1 MWFSSTR
8 LNGYTPPKNND
19 QQIGKGSGYG
29 DVHLISSANTFS
41 GVQIQTCTPDQL
53 LLIQQ
58 QLPPHDCETNKRQ
71 PWTQQCSFSYA
82 TQCPDATWIEDFYS
96 KKHKTKSNR
105 NETFTGMFVGCN
117 KGMDAVNTLR
127 MGSGNPSINKDEWKI
142 AMTRG
147 GKETLGGS
155 VCNQANLPQFE
166 LHDHNAQ
173 HNNKTSSES
182 QSTTLSQVHCIEP
195 MPSTYQALSQSAKQL
210 QWDAQG
216 LIVTH
221 AAISKSNGTIPFPSG
236 KAGRE
241 NLGIANCDGHEA
253 DGVNCVNVDMFSLD
267 TYVQK
272 FVHHD
277 GPIDFLSIDVEGF
290 DIDVILGGPST
301 LKRVHYLEFEY
312 NWMGSWKNQKLSET
326 IRLLDETFNFTCYWP
341 GYDGNIW
348 RITDCWLDY
357 YDLHFWSNVACVNRG
372 VEQMKDVAE
381 DMERLFLETLEK
393 GIGLV
398 MDVDHRGGN
407 FQHAKTG
414 DL

>member
-1 MWFSSTR
+1 M
-8 LNGYTPPKNND
+8 
-19 QQIGKGSGYG
+19 
-29 DVHLISSANTFS
+29 
-41 GVQIQTCTPDQL
+41 
-53 LLIQQ
+53 
-58 QLPPHDCETNKRQ
+58 
-71 PWTQQCSFSYA
+71 
-82 TQCPDATWIEDFYS
+82 
-96 KKHKTKSNR
+96 
-105 NETFTGMFVGCN
+105 
-117 KGMDAVNTLR
+117 
-127 MGSGNPSINKDEWKI
+127 
-142 AMTRG
+142 
-147 GKETLGGS
+147 
-155 VCNQANLPQFE
+155 
-166 LHDHNAQ
+166 
-173 HNNKTSSES
+173 
-182 QSTTLSQVHCIEP
+182 
-195 MPSTYQALSQSAKQL
+195 
-210 QWDAQG
+210 DAQG

-241 NLGIANCDGHEA
+241 NLGIANCDGREA

-277 GPIDFLSIDVEGF
+277 GPIDFLSIDLEGF
-290 DIDVILGGPST
+290 DID
-301 LKRVHYLEFEY
+301 
-312 NWMGSWKNQKLSET
+312 LSET
-326 IRLLDETFNFTCYWP
+326 IRLLDETYNFTCYWP